1 MGVCIMSKNQFTEEQ
16 VEKNKKS
23 KLIVS
28 DYNMTLYA
36 YLNINI
42 TRVENIRE
50 IVNQKIE
57 DYHNMLDEVE
67 DFEDCK
73 SIVIDLALEIRTQM
87 NLLSSAI
94 DNLNEFNRNNVLNI
108 SRKYDEHIQ
117 PLHDIEFKKQLL
129 KHRY

>member
-1 MGVCIMSKNQFTEEQ
+1 MSKNQFTEEQ